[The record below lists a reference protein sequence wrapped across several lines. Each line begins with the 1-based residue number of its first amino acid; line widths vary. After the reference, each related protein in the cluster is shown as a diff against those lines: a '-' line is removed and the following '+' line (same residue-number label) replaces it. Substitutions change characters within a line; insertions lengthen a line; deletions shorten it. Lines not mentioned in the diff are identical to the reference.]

1 MARGF
6 LVGERE
12 GGVEVDVGEGGG
24 ERERKGAEAGGAEA
38 EEGAA
43 GRAAFLAGGLAFGLG
58 LGLGGGEEGG
68 EDDEAFDPSSRS
80 DSSSSAAEEK
90 DVPSPDESTSSF
102 ARFLLVVVETGS
114 IGSARASCL
123 IESLAAVEAFRL
135 GRGGMAMKGR
145 GKRWAEGGGGSVE
158 LDEKRREV

>member
-1 MARGF
+1 
-6 LVGERE
+6 
-12 GGVEVDVGEGGG
+12 
-24 ERERKGAEAGGAEA
+24 
-38 EEGAA
+38 
-43 GRAAFLAGGLAFGLG
+43 LAGGLAFGLG
-58 LGLGGGEEGG
+58 LGLGGGEGGG
-68 EDDEAFDPSSRS
+68 EDEAFDPSSRS

-90 DVPSPDESTSSF
+90 DVPSSDESTSSF

-114 IGSARASCL
+114 IGPARASCL

-158 LDEKRREV
+158 LDEKREEV